1 MPISRITVIKADG
14 SSQNLDTRLALAV
27 KNDPLVAGSSLDS
40 MAVDGSV
47 ATVNMPTL
55 VDTVYQQAVNRL
67 VEAGKG
73 WLRSVNGVTT
83 DTCALLIGGDA
94 CFSWIPGDENVRT
107 YITKER
113 GQNGQAVIK
122 SYLLVKGG
130 GMHVLNMCAACGSCK
145 PQARL
150 RMLLEN
156 LKMQLNLQK
165 DKNLYDDT
173 LLNQRLAVL
182 RQNVMDP
189 DASCDIPSRSWPQ
202 QAYSGTQLLGQVV
215 TCLHMWNYIAARAYA
230 KSVVET
236 AAQDPAAF
244 VIRTKRAFPS
254 CYNSTTQEGTPGT
267 IKCEIEIKRVSGGSD
282 SPSTT
287 SADISVY
294 IPECTT
300 EFQPFA
306 NANIGGHD
314 ATVTYYNNDA
324 THKKITTSTWQVS
337 KSGTYMLSAYVLPFH
352 YAELKDSNGNALS
365 LDNVNLN
372 PTGTPTTVTDAT
384 DGKVYNARQFN
395 ATQATITQ
403 AVKYNT
409 NGSDGLNW
417 YNNSKTFPSKTADG
431 LFTWSVQI
439 TWTMTGVNGASEAAT
454 STPVS
459 YVENFLIQTRK
470 PRKPVLDLFPLTKIY
485 DVAPRGSL

>member
-1 MPISRITVIKADG
+1 MAISTITIMKADG
-14 SSQNLDTRLALAV
+14 SRQTLNTRMSLDIKHDGL
-27 KNDPLVAGSSLDS
+27 DGSSHIDTLDVFGNTVVIN
-40 MAVDGSV
+40 MPMLTNTLYEQAVD
-47 ATVNMPTL
+47 
-55 VDTVYQQAVNRL
+55 QL
-67 VEAGKG
+67 VEAGRG
-73 WLRSVNGVTT
+73 WLRSINGVTT

-94 CFSWIPGDENVRT
+94 CFSWTPDDEDVRT
-107 YITKER
+107 YMDKEA
-113 GQNGQAVIK
+113 GQNNQTIIK
-122 SYLLVKGG
+122 SYLLSKGG
-130 GMHVLNMCAACGSCK
+130 GMHIMNMCAACGSCK

-165 DKNLYDDT
+165 DKNLYDNT
-173 LLNQRLAVL
+173 LLNQRMVVL

-189 DASCDIPSRSWPQ
+189 DIPCDIPSRSWPQ

-230 KSVVET
+230 KSIVET

-254 CYNSTTQEGTPGT
+254 CYNSATQEGTPGT
-267 IKCEIEIKRVSGGSD
+267 IKCEIEIKRVNGSSD

-287 SADISVY
+287 STDISVY
-294 IPECTT
+294 IPDCTT

-306 NANIGGHD
+306 NANVGGHD

-324 THKKITTSTWQVS
+324 THKKITTNTWQVS
-337 KSGTYMLSAYVLPFH
+337 TAGTYMLSVYVLPFH

-372 PTGTPTTVTDAT
+372 PTGTPTTVTDPT
-384 DGKVYNARQFN
+384 DHQSYEARQFN

-417 YNNSKTFPSKTADG
+417 YNNSKTFPSKTVDG
-431 LFTWSVQI
+431 LFQWSIQI
-439 TWTMTGVNGASEAAT
+439 TWTMTGVNGADEAAT

-459 YVENFLIQTRK
+459 YVENFMLQTRK
-470 PRKPVLDLFPLTKIY
+470 PRKPVLDLFPLTKFY
-485 DVAPRGSL
+485 EVAPRGSL